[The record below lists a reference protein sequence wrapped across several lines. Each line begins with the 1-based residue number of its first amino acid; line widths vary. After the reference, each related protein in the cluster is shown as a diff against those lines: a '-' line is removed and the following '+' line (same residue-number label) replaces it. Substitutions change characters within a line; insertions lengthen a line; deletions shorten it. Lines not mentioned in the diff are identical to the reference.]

1 MFDIKDLNSGGK
13 GSLELSLIHG
23 KKINIENRKLGARS
37 YAIMHQH
44 Y

>member
-23 KKINIENRKLGARS
+23 KKNRENRKLGARS

>member
-23 KKINIENRKLGARS
+23 KKKRIES
-37 YAIMHQH
+37 WEQDHMQ
-44 Y
+44 

>member
-23 KKINIENRKLGARS
+23 KKKNRKLGARS